1 MTSLAPPLAL
11 GLAGLLLTTPALA
24 AGLNDTGQL
33 TCLDGNNQWTTACVG
48 SPMDAGSGRDRSK
61 PRNAD
66 GLAGFSYTRVCN
78 NGDTAGTGSCPAK
91 PGYGMGATKWGCTR
105 DEVTGLLWELKDGTN
120 GQSRRYIYSYY
131 PTLAGYSSSPVDG
144 MRISDYVAWAN
155 KQALCGRT
163 DWRLPSLPE
172 VTGLMRFG
180 GSDPVNAVPHAE
192 VVKGFPDLQVANAAQ
207 RMITVALDASVGDDG
222 NPPYAN
228 FTPAGW
234 VPNDIGD
241 HANQLGVRLVA
252 GSLLSPSL
260 RVQGTDGD
268 EVLDRSTG
276 LVWRRCR
283 LGMVWNGS
291 ACLGTPSSVSWETAM
306 VTAAAQ
312 GWRLPNVKE
321 VVSLMINTGPGVRLD
336 SRFFP
341 GLLSDGNYVWT
352 ATHAGESTSWDGGRE
367 VLAQMVGITDGTNYW
382 THTIGRIWKADGTE
396 TDYARGSAQVL
407 LVRDR

>member
-1 MTSLAPPLAL
+1 MTSLAHPLAL

-105 DEVTGLLWELKDGTN
+105 DEVTGLLWELKDSTN

-234 VPNDIGD
+234 AGPDIAD
-241 HANQLGVRLVA
+241 HVNQLGLRLVA
-252 GSLLSPSL
+252 GSAEGP
-260 RVQGTDGD
+260 RFQVQGDSG
-268 EVLDRSTG
+268 EAVLDRSSG
-276 LVWRRCR
+276 LLWQRCR
-283 LGMVWNGS
+283 VGMSWSGS
-291 ACLGTPSSVSWETAM
+291 TCVGSPSQLNWRDAM
-306 VTAAAQ
+306 TQATAA
-312 GWRLPNVKE
+312 GWRVPNVKE
-321 VVSLMINTGPGVRLD
+321 LMSLVVSTGAGSHLD
-336 SRFFP
+336 SRYFP
-341 GLLSDGNYVWT
+341 GLPTDAYWVWT
-352 ATHAGESTSWDGGRE
+352 STHAGESTGYAGERQI
-367 VLAQMVGITDGTNYW
+367 LARVFGLTEGWPWWAPTVAQAW
-382 THTIGRIWKADGTE
+382 AADGTE
-396 TDYARGSAQVL
+396 THTGVNSAQGL
-407 LVRDR
+407 LVKSP